1 MKKTGNTLEE
11 VFGFID
17 EMKQLGIE
25 VGVWDANSESIRK
38 TMREIVRK
46 SSAEEAKKWYREKI
60 ILRNGALKNPKFT
73 PEEAKEW
80 YQKNIVALQKKM
92 ADKNK

>member
-25 VGVWDANSESIRK
+25 VGVWDANSEIIRK
-38 TMREIVRK
+38 TMREIAK
-46 SSAEEAKKWYREKI
+46 KSAEEAKKWYYEKI

>member
-25 VGVWDANSESIRK
+25 VGVWDANSEIIRK
-38 TMREIVRK
+38 TMRKIAK
-46 SSAEEAKKWYREKI
+46 KSAEEAKKWYREKI